1 MITDQIKQRF
11 ITMTEKV
18 SGSSMKLLVLLM
30 FGCGF
35 VVCQDLKVILTSRS
49 AQRPA
54 TYHLDQEIPAED
66 YIFEEEPME
75 SNKYLDK

>member
-35 VVCQDLKVILTSRS
+35 VVCQDLMVILQSRS
-49 AQRPA
+49 AQRPE
-54 TYHLDQEIPAED
+54 THHLYQDIPAED
-66 YIFEEEPME
+66 YVFEEEPME
-75 SNKYLDK
+75 GNKELDN